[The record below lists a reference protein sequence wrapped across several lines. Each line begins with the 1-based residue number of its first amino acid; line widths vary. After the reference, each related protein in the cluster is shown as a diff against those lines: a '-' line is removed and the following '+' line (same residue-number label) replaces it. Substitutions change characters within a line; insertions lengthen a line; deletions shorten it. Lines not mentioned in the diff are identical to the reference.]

1 MAEQQT
7 AKVRLLRGI
16 AACLLRGLLG
26 LPFVAGAAV
35 GLVVALPVWVFR
47 RAAGYTLFRS
57 EKYGLL
63 PPPKAPKS
71 DADLQAWNP
80 YKK

>member
-7 AKVRLLRGI
+7 AKTRRLRGVLSR
-16 AACLLRGLLG
+16 ALRGLLG

-35 GLVVALPVWVFR
+35 GLVMALPVWLFR
-47 RAAGYTLFRS
+47 RAARCTMPRRV
-57 EKYGLL
+57 KYGLL

-71 DADLQAWNP
+71 AADLQAWNP